1 MQGMATYIHKIYSKM
16 SKEIINLG
24 RLVGGK
30 VLTWIRIKGGMR
42 VS

>member
-1 MQGMATYIHKIYSKM
+1 MATYTFKIYSKIP
-16 SKEIINLG
+16 KEIINLG

-30 VLTWIRIKGGMR
+30 VLSWIGIKGGMR